1 MQVFYTCTSKDST
14 IKYVSECVCGG
25 GKFFG
30 KIMEKWAELYIG
42 KLNLGEKKQLGGI
55 HLCKLSGE
63 HGLPL

>member
-1 MQVFYTCTSKDST
+1 MYLSV
-14 IKYVSECVCGG
+14 CVG

-55 HLCKLSGE
+55 RPCKLSGE

>member
-1 MQVFYTCTSKDST
+1 MYLS
-14 IKYVSECVCGG
+14 VCGG

-55 HLCKLSGE
+55 CPCKLSGE